1 MAELNYQRLEQIN
14 MFELLLAPLIV
25 GLALSLITGPL
36 GSFVVWR
43 KMSYFGD
50 TLSHA
55 ALLGIAFGFLLNV
68 NPFYAVIF
76 ITIILAIALV
86 YLESQQKLA
95 IDTLLGI
102 LAHSSLSLGVVV
114 ISLMRNI
121 RVDLM
126 GYLFGDLLSITYS
139 DVYFIMGGIVI
150 VGVILFFNWNRFLYV
165 TVSEELAFSNGINI
179 VKNKLLLTLILAL
192 TIGLSM
198 KFVGA
203 LIITSLLIIPAA
215 TARFYAKT
223 PEQMALFAIVIGWLS
238 VIGGLMLSAYYDTPT
253 GPSVV
258 IVNASLFVMSLMITK
273 LLKFNIN

>member
-1 MAELNYQRLEQIN
+1 ML
-14 MFELLLAPLIV
+14 ELLLPPLIAGIV
-25 GLALSLITGPL
+25 LSFITGPL
-36 GSFVVWR
+36 GTFVVWR

-55 ALLGIAFGFLLNV
+55 ALLGISLGFLLHI

-76 ITIILAIALV
+76 VTLILALGLIA
-86 YLESQQKLA
+86 LESQQKLA

-102 LAHSSLSLGVVV
+102 LAHSALSLGVVV
-114 ISLMRNI
+114 ISLMNTI

-126 GYLFGDLLSITYS
+126 GYLFGDLLSISMT
-139 DVYFIMGGIVI
+139 DIYFIIAGSVLVSI
-150 VGVILFFNWNRFLYV
+150 ILWFNWNKFLFV

-179 VKNKLLLTLILAL
+179 VWTKLLLTLILAL

-223 PEQMALFAIVIGWLS
+223 PEQMAFIAIGVGIIS
-238 VIGGLMLSAYYDTPT
+238 VLGGLLLSAYYDTPT

-258 IVNASLFVMSLMITK
+258 ITNALLFISSLLFSK
-273 LLKFNIN
+273 LLRFNN

>member
-1 MAELNYQRLEQIN
+1 
-14 MFELLLAPLIV
+14 MFELLLPPLIV
-25 GLALSLITGPL
+25 GIALSCISGPL

-55 ALLGIAFGFLLNV
+55 ALLGIAMGFLLNI

-76 ITIILAIALV
+76 ITVILAIALV
-86 YLESQQKLA
+86 YLESQQKIA

-114 ISLMRNI
+114 ISLMKNI

-126 GYLFGDLLSITYS
+126 GYLFGDLLSITFTDIYLM
-139 DVYFIMGGIVI
+139 IGGIVI
-150 VGVILFFNWNRFLYV
+150 VGCVIILNWNKFLFV
-165 TVSEELAFSNGINI
+165 TVSEELAFSHGINV
-179 VKNKLLLTLILAL
+179 VKTKLLLTLTLAL
-192 TIGLSM
+192 TIGLAM

-223 PEQMALFAIVIGWLS
+223 PEQMALYAILVGSAS
-238 VIGGLMLSAYYDTPT
+238 VIGGLMFSAYYDTPT

-258 IVNASLFVMSLMITK
+258 IINALLFIISLVISK
-273 LLKFNIN
+273 LAKFNMN

>member
-1 MAELNYQRLEQIN
+1 
-14 MFELLLAPLIV
+14 MFELLLPPLIV
-25 GLALSLITGPL
+25 GIALSFITGPL

-55 ALLGIAFGFLLNV
+55 ALLGIAFGFLLNI

-76 ITIILAIALV
+76 ITIILAVALV

-102 LAHSSLSLGVVV
+102 LAHSSLSLGVIV
-114 ISLMRNI
+114 ISLMKNI

-126 GYLFGDLLSITYS
+126 GYLFGDLLSITFT
-139 DVYFIMGGIVI
+139 DVYFIVTGIII
-150 VGVILFFNWNRFLYV
+150 VGIILFFNWNKFLFV
-165 TVSEELAFSNGINI
+165 TVNEELAFSYGINI
-179 VKNKLLLTLILAL
+179 VKTKLMLTLILAL

-223 PEQMALFAIVIGWLS
+223 PEKMAILAILMGIVS
-238 VIGGLMLSAYYDTPT
+238 VIGGLMFSAYYDTPT

-258 IVNASLFVMSLMITK
+258 VVNAILFIFSLLLTK
-273 LLKFNIN
+273 MGKIQVN

>member
-1 MAELNYQRLEQIN
+1 

-55 ALLGIAFGFLLNV
+55 ALLGIAFGFLFNV

-150 VGVILFFNWNRFLYV
+150 VGTILFFNWNSFLYV

-179 VKNKLLLTLILAL
+179 VKNKLLLTLVLAL

-223 PEQMALFAIVIGWLS
+223 PEQMALFAIVVGWLS

-258 IVNASLFVMSLMITK
+258 IVNASLFVMSLVTTK
-273 LLKFNIN
+273 LFKINIS

>member
-1 MAELNYQRLEQIN
+1 MAELSYLCLEQTN

-55 ALLGIAFGFLLNV
+55 ALLGIAFGFLFNV

-150 VGVILFFNWNRFLYV
+150 VGTILFFNWNSFLYV

-179 VKNKLLLTLILAL
+179 VKNKLLLTLVLAL

-223 PEQMALFAIVIGWLS
+223 PEQMALFAIVVGWLS

-258 IVNASLFVMSLMITK
+258 IVNASLFVMSLVTTK
-273 LLKFNIN
+273 LFKINIS

>member
-1 MAELNYQRLEQIN
+1 

-150 VGVILFFNWNRFLYV
+150 VGAILFFNWNRFLYV

>member
-1 MAELNYQRLEQIN
+1 
-14 MFELLLAPLIV
+14 MFELLLPPLIV
-25 GLALSLITGPL
+25 GIALSFITGPL

-55 ALLGIAFGFLLNV
+55 ALLGIAVGFLLNV

-76 ITIILAIALV
+76 ITLILAISLV
-86 YLESQQKLA
+86 YLESQQKIS

-114 ISLMRNI
+114 ISLMKNI

-126 GYLFGDLLSITYS
+126 GYLFGDLLSITFI
-139 DVYFIMGGIVI
+139 DVYLMLGGII
-150 VGVILFFNWNRFLYV
+150 VVGLILFFNWNKLLFV
-165 TVSEELAFSNGINI
+165 TVNEELAFSHGINI
-179 VKNKLLLTLILAL
+179 VKTKLLLTLVLAL

-223 PEQMALFAIVIGWLS
+223 PEQMALTAILVGSLS
-238 VIGGLMLSAYYDTPT
+238 IIGGLMFSAYYDTPT

-258 IVNASLFVMSLMITK
+258 IINALLFILSLMAVRLFK
-273 LLKFNIN
+273 INLN